1 MQYSLAQVGVTNG
14 RQCRACADRNCV
26 YIADPFVLQRTLVRM
41 SKQVKMANPNQ
52 ESEEKG
58 KDLWLARIVT
68 ALLRNGHVNQM
79 TEE

>member
-1 MQYSLAQVGVTNG
+1 M
-14 RQCRACADRNCV
+14 